1 VTATSNGV
9 VERYFDRLVAH
20 DFDGVAATLTDDIER
35 VGPFGDVKSGLG
47 EYLVFLADLMPRL
60 PGYSMDVH
68 RVVYS
73 EGIGLAEITETIEI
87 DGAKIPTPEALVFDL
102 ADDGRISKIQIY
114 IQRLNEDVP
123 TLAR

>member
-1 VTATSNGV
+1 MTSTSGGV

-20 DFDGVAATLTDDIER
+20 DFDGVAETLTDDIER
-35 VGPFGDVKSGLG
+35 TGPFGDVKSGLG

-73 EGIGLAEITETIEI
+73 DGIALAEITETIEL
-87 DGAKIPTPEALVFDL
+87 DGNEIPTPEALVFDL
-102 ADDGRISKIQIY
+102 AADGRISKIQIY
-114 IQRLNEDVP
+114 IQRLSEEVP
-123 TLAR
+123 SLAR